1 MKTDI
6 SQLFRLLYDT
16 QCALNSCMR
25 VGNPAPF
32 VEALNRRLTSP
43 VPGDWVV
50 EQTAGWMARRPEGVG
65 RLIMVRDEP
74 MEGSFD
80 PDEPRPMDR
89 FWYIENA
96 DGRLG
101 RWWNCRFIALPTEM
115 DTAFRL
121 DPEEVA
127 AAEQE
132 RREWVENAIVRHGLN
147 ERGGSHE

>member
-6 SQLFRLLYDT
+6 AQLFRLLYDT
-16 QCALNSCMR
+16 QRALNGCMW

-32 VEALNRRLTSP
+32 VEALNKRLSSP
-43 VPGDWVV
+43 IPGDWVA
-50 EQTAGWMARRPEGVG
+50 EQTAGRMAYRPDGVG

-74 MEGSFD
+74 MEGFFD
-80 PDEPRPMDR
+80 PAEPRPMDR

-101 RWWNCRFIALPTEM
+101 RWWNCRFIAFPTEL
-115 DTAFRL
+115 DTAFQP

-132 RREWVENAIVRHGLN
+132 RKEWVADAIVRHRLN
-147 ERGGSHE
+147 ERGDNHG